1 MWRSLVCS
9 GSINTLNSYR
19 VDKVIVNTP
28 NRRSTDSFYVKP
40 RVNERPLRRSTDS
53 FGGIV
58 GPKNGYLVERP
69 TAQNSSASSTPIR
82 KEILPALLQNGLQPV
97 DPVLHHHQNNSGV
110 VTPSGL
116 SEDGK
121 LSSREVEILNWVK
134 AGKTNSEV
142 AHILCISSY
151 TVKNHLQHIYK
162 KLDVYTR
169 LQAVMKAR

>member
-1 MWRSLVCS
+1 M
-9 GSINTLNSYR
+9 
-19 VDKVIVNTP
+19 NTP

-53 FGGIV
+53 FEGIV

-69 TAQNSSASSTPIR
+69 TSQSVSASSTPIR

-97 DPVLHHHQNNSGV
+97 DPVLHHQNNSGV

-162 KLDVYTR
+162 KLDVYNR